1 LNPYDVFISCTK
13 KWWLNTEEN
22 TQSSEIDIN
31 KKIDNIDLKWITK
44 VNFNI
49 SEWKDFT
56 TSSVKII
63 KIMSFVTEKYWKKRF
78 KWEELNN
85 MYNYIL
91 ENYKSELDK
100 KTYSMIT
107 KKLKNF
113 VNNWGEIIFE

>member
-1 LNPYDVFISCTK
+1 
-13 KWWLNTEEN
+13 
-22 TQSSEIDIN
+22 
-31 KKIDNIDLKWITK
+31 
-44 VNFNI
+44 
-49 SEWKDFT
+49 
-56 TSSVKII
+56 
-63 KIMSFVTEKYWKKRF
+63 MSFVTEKYWKKRF